1 MKKIMISVAP
11 VAATDI
17 LINPRAIARDVY
29 ECYKN
34 GASMV
39 HLHCR
44 DLNGNLTPDLSLLEE
59 TVAYIREMCDI
70 VVEISTGGVSNLTIE
85 ERVQPCYPSWVE
97 ANSLNVGSV
106 NLGTSVYQNPIKD
119 VEYCVKTIMDNKK
132 IPETEVFELGMIN
145 TVRELNDKFH
155 FVKPILFALV
165 FGHGGEMPAT
175 VPALRHMIQAL
186 EENFPNGDYLYITT
200 ALKVISVTPDGKLSG
215 QLRKVRDE
223 SDKSMTIFD
232 ADGTEVALY
241 YGGSPYVIADE
252 ATGSIYPSKTML
264 NKSYILGTDAL
275 GRDVLTR
282 LMYGT
287 RISMLVA
294 LMAAFV
300 NLIIGIL
307 YGGISGYLG
316 GTVDMIMMRIVDIIS
331 TIPLTLY
338 VILIM
343 QVLGAGIQ
351 SIIVALGSVYWVDM
365 ARVVRGQILSLKQ
378 QEFVLAAKTIG
389 SSATTILFD
398 HLIPNALGSI
408 LVTITMLIPSAIF
421 MEAFLGYLGIG
432 LQPPLASLGTMCND
446 ASANLRTSPHELLIP
461 ALMICVIMFAFNFVG
476 DGLRDALDPKLK
488 K

>member
-106 NLGTSVYQNPIKD
+106 NLGASVYQNPIKD

-186 EENFPNGDYLYITT
+186 EENFPNGDYLW
-200 ALKVISVTPDGKLSG
+200 
-215 QLRKVRDE
+215 
-223 SDKSMTIFD
+223 
-232 ADGTEVALY
+232 
-241 YGGSPYVIADE
+241 
-252 ATGSIYPSKTML
+252 
-264 NKSYILGTDAL
+264 
-275 GRDVLTR
+275 
-282 LMYGT
+282 
-287 RISMLVA
+287 
-294 LMAAFV
+294 
-300 NLIIGIL
+300 
-307 YGGISGYLG
+307 GY
-316 GTVDMIMMRIVDIIS
+316 TQAHRED
-331 TIPLTLY
+331 
-338 VILIM
+338 
-343 QVLGAGIQ
+343 
-351 SIIVALGSVYWVDM
+351 
-365 ARVVRGQILSLKQ
+365 
-378 QEFVLAAKTIG
+378 
-389 SSATTILFD
+389 
-398 HLIPNALGSI
+398 
-408 LVTITMLIPSAIF
+408 
-421 MEAFLGYLGIG
+421 
-432 LQPPLASLGTMCND
+432 
-446 ASANLRTSPHELLIP
+446 
-461 ALMICVIMFAFNFVG
+461 
-476 DGLRDALDPKLK
+476 
-488 K
+488 

>member
-186 EENFPNGDYLYITT
+186 EENFP
-200 ALKVISVTPDGKLSG
+200 
-215 QLRKVRDE
+215 QR
-223 SDKSMTIFD
+223 
-232 ADGTEVALY
+232 
-241 YGGSPYVIADE
+241 
-252 ATGSIYPSKTML
+252 
-264 NKSYILGTDAL
+264 
-275 GRDVLTR
+275 R
-282 LMYGT
+282 LPVG
-287 RISMLVA
+287 LH
-294 LMAAFV
+294 
-300 NLIIGIL
+300 
-307 YGGISGYLG
+307 
-316 GTVDMIMMRIVDIIS
+316 
-331 TIPLTLY
+331 
-338 VILIM
+338 
-343 QVLGAGIQ
+343 AGPP
-351 SIIVALGSVYWVDM
+351 
-365 ARVVRGQILSLKQ
+365 RGL
-378 QEFVLAAKTIG
+378 
-389 SSATTILFD
+389 
-398 HLIPNALGSI
+398 
-408 LVTITMLIPSAIF
+408 
-421 MEAFLGYLGIG
+421 
-432 LQPPLASLGTMCND
+432 
-446 ASANLRTSPHELLIP
+446 
-461 ALMICVIMFAFNFVG
+461 G
-476 DGLRDALDPKLK
+476 DGQDCAGYGRFHRAHRL
-488 K
+488 